1 MSKVLVIDDDEMILK
16 AIAACLTGTGLTILT
31 TTDGP
36 QGVEMYDSEKPD
48 VVILD
53 LVLPSSDGLD
63 ILKQLLANDPDAKII
78 ICSGYGSQEAIDV
91 AMGYGAFAFLNKPF
105 DMESVV
111 QLTISA
117 LHAKNGSV
125 VKKA

>member
-1 MSKVLVIDDDEMILK
+1 MSKVLVIDDDEMIIK
-16 AIAACLTGTGLTILT
+16 AITTCLTGTGLTILT

-36 QGVEMYDSEKPD
+36 QGIEMYSAEQPD

-53 LVLPSSDGLD
+53 LVLPSADGLD
-63 ILKQLLANDPDAKII
+63 VLKQILKNDPNAKII

-105 DMESVV
+105 DMEAVV
-111 QLTISA
+111 QLTVSA
-117 LHAKNGSV
+117 LRAKNGVKSV
-125 VKKA
+125 TK